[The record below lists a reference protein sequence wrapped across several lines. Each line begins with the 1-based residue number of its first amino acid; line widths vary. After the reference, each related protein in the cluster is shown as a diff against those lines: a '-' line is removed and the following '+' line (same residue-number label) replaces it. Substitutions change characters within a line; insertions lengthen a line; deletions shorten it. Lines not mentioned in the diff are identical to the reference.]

1 VLPHEVSFDSGK
13 IPITPLH
20 QVIQGNPK
28 GVDLLKL
35 DCEGFEYER
44 FKVAGIW
51 SNIRYITMEYH
62 SNEMNKVVEILKGL
76 GFEMLKSF
84 EGPFWIGRILA
95 VNGRTN
101 RWK

>member
-1 VLPHEVSFDSGK
+1 
-13 IPITPLH
+13 
-20 QVIQGNPK
+20 
-28 GVDLLKL
+28 
-35 DCEGFEYER
+35 
-44 FKVAGIW
+44 
-51 SNIRYITMEYH
+51 MEYH

-76 GFEMLKSF
+76 GFEMLNSF